1 MNKVLNKRGPSKDLF
16 FLSKK
21 YVSSCEDY
29 KYCLNLLEIFS
40 TLKVYRFVFG
50 GNMINLRQGLGVGL
64 GTLVLVLA
72 FQNCSESKMTF
83 AEIPEGELFSS
94 SEAAEFQCLQYVE
107 VAIADIDSQR
117 WNIPARTADGLCYYV
132 KIAEAMP
139 VQPSKDSGMV
149 RDSDVVS
156 RDHNYSLA
164 DGLKT
169 NNPYVMAQQKI
180 SFLLSDQRKILIA
193 GGPSESDPILV
204 DNFILVGV
212 SAEGMAE
219 NITRQYLAYGTSDSS
234 VFVDSNKVLYRN
246 YQVGLI
252 PFATGG
258 TSTVS
263 AIALEN
269 KMAIG
274 YVFNLDI
281 RLLDAGGS
289 AHMSDIYLI
298 IQ

>member
-1 MNKVLNKRGPSKDLF
+1 
-16 FLSKK
+16 
-21 YVSSCEDY
+21 
-29 KYCLNLLEIFS
+29 
-40 TLKVYRFVFG
+40 
-50 GNMINLRQGLGVGL
+50 MINLRLGLGAIVGA
-64 GTLVLVLA
+64 GVLVFA

-83 AEIPEGELFSS
+83 AEIPAGELFSS
-94 SEAAEFQCLQYVE
+94 SEAPEFQCLQYIE
-107 VAIADIDSQR
+107 VSLSDINSQR
-117 WNIPARTADGLCYYV
+117 WDIPARTEDGLCYYV

-139 VQPSKDSGMV
+139 VQSSKESGMS
-149 RDSDVVS
+149 RDADVVS
-156 RDHNYSLA
+156 RDHNESLA
-164 DGLKT
+164 EGLKT
-169 NNPYVMAQQKI
+169 NNPYVMAKQKL
-180 SFLLSDQRKILIA
+180 SFMLSDQRKILIA
-193 GGPSESDPILV
+193 GGPSELDPILV

-219 NITRQYLAYGTSDSS
+219 NINRQYLAYGTSDSS
-234 VFVDSNKVLYRN
+234 VFLDSNKVLYRN

-258 TSTVS
+258 TSTVN

-269 KMAIG
+269 QMAIG

>member
-1 MNKVLNKRGPSKDLF
+1 
-16 FLSKK
+16 
-21 YVSSCEDY
+21 
-29 KYCLNLLEIFS
+29 
-40 TLKVYRFVFG
+40 
-50 GNMINLRQGLGVGL
+50 MINLRRGLGAFIGASI
-64 GTLVLVLA
+64 LVLA

-94 SEAAEFQCLQYVE
+94 SQAAEFQCLQYVE
-107 VAIADIDSQR
+107 VSLSDIGSQR
-117 WNIPARTADGLCYYV
+117 WDIPARTEEGVCYYV

-139 VQPSKDSGMV
+139 VQSSKDSGMG

-156 RDHNYSLA
+156 RDHNFSLA

-169 NNPYVMAQQKI
+169 NHPYVMAQQKI
-180 SFLLSDQRKILIA
+180 SFSLSDQRKILVA
-193 GGPSESDPILV
+193 GGPSELDPILV

-219 NITRQYLAYGTSDSS
+219 NINRQYLAYGTSDSS
-234 VFVDSNKVLYRN
+234 VFTDSNKVLYKN

-258 TSTVS
+258 TSTVN

-274 YVFNLDI
+274 YAFNLDI
-281 RLLDAGGS
+281 RLLDAGGA